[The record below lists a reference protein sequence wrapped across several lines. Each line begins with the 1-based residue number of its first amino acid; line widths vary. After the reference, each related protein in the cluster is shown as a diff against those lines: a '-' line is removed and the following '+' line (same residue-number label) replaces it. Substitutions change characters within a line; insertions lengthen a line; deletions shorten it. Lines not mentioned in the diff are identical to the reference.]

1 MAKALQHIVQSTK
14 PLTGQYSFGIEE
26 EYFVT
31 RRSRRGV
38 CDRAAVAWFE
48 ACDAARPCVYEHEM
62 LQCQIEAATPPLVDM
77 EEGTRLLRA
86 YRATLNEVGQAHD
99 IAIVAAGAHPKAFAN
114 RQHGVDKPRYRAVM
128 RDLQMLGRRNM
139 VCGMHVHVEIP
150 DPDRRP
156 ELMARLTPFL
166 PILLALSTSSPFWEG
181 RRTGL
186 MGYRLA
192 SYDEL
197 PRTGLP
203 PAFASTEDYEGYLET
218 MTAAKAIKDASY
230 LWWAVRPS
238 KRYPTLELRIADS
251 CTFVEDAIAIA
262 ALYRAL
268 SRKLMRDDSLFPEPS
283 GATQAIALENK
294 WRAQR
299 YGVRGAFIDE
309 ARRQAIPFAQT
320 LEDLIE
326 LIGEDAEALGCLDEA
341 LAARGIAKRGASA
354 DRQIAVF
361 EAARRGGASPMQAL
375 DAVVDWLIEA
385 SVARRPGAAR
395 KIPTNVGTEARA
407 TV

>member
-1 MAKALQHIVQSTK
+1 
-14 PLTGQYSFGIEE
+14 
-26 EYFVT
+26 
-31 RRSRRGV
+31 
-38 CDRAAVAWFE
+38 
-48 ACDAARPCVYEHEM
+48 M

-77 EEGTRLLRA
+77 EEAARLLRS
-86 YRATLNEVGQAHD
+86 YRATLNEVGRAHD
-99 IAIVAAGAHPKAFAN
+99 IGIVAAGAHPKAFAS

-203 PAFASTEDYEGYLET
+203 PAFASSEDYEAYLET
-218 MTAAKAIKDASY
+218 MIAAKAIKDASY
-230 LWWAVRPS
+230 VWWAVRPS

-268 SRKLMRDDSLFPEPS
+268 LRKLV
-283 GATQAIALENK
+283 
-294 WRAQR
+294 QR
-299 YGVRGAFIDE
+299 
-309 ARRQAIPFAQT
+309 
-320 LEDLIE
+320 
-326 LIGEDAEALGCLDEA
+326 
-341 LAARGIAKRGASA
+341 
-354 DRQIAVF
+354 
-361 EAARRGGASPMQAL
+361 
-375 DAVVDWLIEA
+375 
-385 SVARRPGAAR
+385 
-395 KIPTNVGTEARA
+395 
-407 TV
+407 